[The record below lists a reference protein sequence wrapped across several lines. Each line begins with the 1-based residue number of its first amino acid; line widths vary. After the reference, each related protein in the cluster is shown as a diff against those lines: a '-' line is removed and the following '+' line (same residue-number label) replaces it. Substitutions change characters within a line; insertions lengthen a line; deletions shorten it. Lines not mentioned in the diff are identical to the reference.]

1 MFDNEFRDED
11 EKREGKEEDEGES
24 EVVMR
29 NNTSPMRSPNRKNM
43 KKKTRN
49 ATVAVA
55 RRGKKE
61 VMMDLRASLSL
72 TGRLKQAW
80 KTL

>member
-1 MFDNEFRDED
+1 
-11 EKREGKEEDEGES
+11 
-24 EVVMR
+24 MR

-43 KKKTRN
+43 KKKTTN